1 MPMNSQFGQLKD
13 GRGNICP
20 VTIIL
25 PTIAMMVKETG
36 EKYGYISGDN
46 GEEVLIDAFIDYLDD
61 KIHEAKDMLIERFK
75 YISSQPAESAKFM
88 YENNVMKGYDGKDI
102 VSALKHGTLAI
113 GQLGLAET
121 LQILVGCDQTEK
133 RGMKVAKRIEQ
144 LFKDRCAEFK
154 KEYKLNFGVY
164 YTPAENLC
172 FTAMTRFKEKYG
184 EIPNVSDKKF
194 FTNSIHVPVWK
205 EIDPFEKIDIE
216 SQLTGYSS
224 AGCITYV
231 EINAG
236 IKNNLEALEQIV
248 NYMQKE
254 FCGSFYHPK
263 YKDVG
268 WEHPLDDTW
277 QTDISY
283 NPKSYRFRFKDMGK
297 YYWFAESCI
306 SYNGNKYWDIISSKN
321 ISKRFIKSN
330 LDYQNE
336 YSMLYEKM
344 TKLESFSPIE
354 YLDSK
359 LIYIPFDVFERQ
371 CKKIQDNKFYYSFTN
386 IKSNYPQNDLTLS
399 SAKSLKLRVFDTE
412 EEAEK
417 NKDIMI
423 WRSELR
429 NPFDR

>member
-1 MPMNSQFGQLKD
+1 MNRKQGDPNYDLFKLALKSTSLRLYPNYANVDWSGNNGYDRNDPQTYFSTMGCRTANGFDINGFGQLKD

-248 NYMQKE
+248 NYAMD
-254 FCGSFYHPK
+254 
-263 YKDVG
+263 KDVPYFAVNVPNDMCVDCG
-268 WEHPLDDTW
+268 Y
-277 QTDISY
+277 TDEIKEVCPMCGCDEIRRLRRVTGY
-283 NPKSYRFRFKDMGK
+283 LTGDYKTAFNEGK
-297 YYWFAESCI
+297 QEEVEMRVKHF
-306 SYNGNKYWDIISSKN
+306 NG
-321 ISKRFIKSN
+321 
-330 LDYQNE
+330 
-336 YSMLYEKM
+336 
-344 TKLESFSPIE
+344 
-354 YLDSK
+354 
-359 LIYIPFDVFERQ
+359 
-371 CKKIQDNKFYYSFTN
+371 
-386 IKSNYPQNDLTLS
+386 
-399 SAKSLKLRVFDTE
+399 
-412 EEAEK
+412 
-417 NKDIMI
+417 
-423 WRSELR
+423 
-429 NPFDR
+429 